1 MLCKY
6 EIELDIKEEKNYKIY
21 NWGSL
26 LQGVIMESI
35 NSEYAEKLHNMKINT
50 YTQYVY
56 LREDNEY
63 VWVISTLD
71 NEAYNNIIEN
81 YINKVDSVYVKHKN
95 LEIKFKSKKE
105 VSKIEIDE
113 LFKKWYFNEEINNRV
128 KIKILTPVSY
138 KNMDGQYQIIPS
150 IEYIIPNIINRW
162 NAIAGFN
169 QMDKEV
175 VDKYIE
181 RTYIEKYNLKSVKFG
196 LEGMNINSF
205 IGSLT
210 LKINANDTMIN
221 LLNMLFE
228 FAEYSGIGIKVS
240 MGMGGIKYEK

>member
-26 LQGVIMESI
+26 FQGVIMENI

-71 NEAYNNIIEN
+71 NEAYNNIIQN
-81 YINKVDSVYVKHKN
+81 YINKVDSVYIKHKN

-138 KNMDGQYQIIPS
+138 KNANGQYQIIPN
-150 IEYIIPNIINRW
+150 IEHIIPNIINRW
-162 NAIAGFN
+162 NAIAGLN

-181 RTYIEKYNLKSVKFG
+181 RTYIERYNLKSVKFG
-196 LEGMNINSF
+196 LEGMNVNSF

-240 MGMGGIKYEK
+240 MGMGGINYEK